1 MRNSFRRFFRRIFL
15 ILTWP
20 FRILASPFF
29 AFREFINN
37 EPEDTPLAD
46 VFTTTIENPSLL
58 IDHLEALRRHIL
70 RALVV
75 LSLAVLVSMAFTRH
89 ILAWLSIPIGG
100 LESLQAIEVTE
111 SVGAYMRVAFLTGFT
126 VALPYIGLEIF
137 AFLNPGLRRRERV
150 TILIIIPIA
159 TGLFI
164 AGAAFTYYIM
174 LDPALDF
181 LLSFLGIETAI
192 RPSNYIRFV
201 TGLMFW
207 IGIAF
212 QFPLIIYALAALGIV
227 NARSLIQGWRFAILG
242 IAVAAAA
249 VTPTIDPV
257 NMGLVMLPMI
267 VLYFLSIF
275 MAGLASRGRSRRMTQ
290 SQQLP
295 DSPDPED

>member
-1 MRNSFRRFFRRIFL
+1 MRDLIRRTFRRFFL
-15 ILTWP
+15 ILAWP
-20 FRILASPFF
+20 FRMIVKPFT
-29 AFREFINN
+29 AIRTFINN
-37 EPEDTPLAD
+37 EPDDTPLVD
-46 VFTTTIENPSLL
+46 VFTATVEQPSLL

-75 LSLAVLVSMAFTRH
+75 LTLAVLVSMAFTRY
-89 ILAWLSIPIGG
+89 ILEWLSIPIGG

-111 SVGAYMRVAFLTGFT
+111 SVGAYMRVAFLSGFT
-126 VALPYIGLEIF
+126 IALPYIALEIF

-150 TILIIIPIA
+150 TLLMIIPIA

-164 AGAAFTYYIM
+164 TGAAFTYYIM

-181 LLSFLGIETAI
+181 LLHFLGIETAI

-242 IAVAAAA
+242 IAFAAAA

-267 VLYFLSIF
+267 VLYFLSIG
-275 MAGLASRGRSRRMTQ
+275 MAGLATRGRSRRQAQVQHEAGT
-290 SQQLP
+290 SDLK
-295 DSPDPED
+295 D

>member
-1 MRNSFRRFFRRIFL
+1 ML
-15 ILTWP
+15 AKP
-20 FRILASPFF
+20 FIALRD
-29 AFREFINN
+29 FINH

-46 VFTTTIENPSLL
+46 VFATTVEQPALL

-75 LSLAVLVSMAFTRH
+75 LILAVVASMAFTPR

-100 LESLQAIEVTE
+100 LEKLQAIEVTE
-111 SVGAYMRVAFLTGFT
+111 SIGAYMRVALLSGFT
-126 VALPYIGLEIF
+126 FALPYIGLEIF
-137 AFLNPGLRRRERV
+137 AFLHPGLRRRERI
-150 TILIIIPIA
+150 TILVIIPIA
-159 TGLFI
+159 TLLFVTG
-164 AGAAFTYYIM
+164 AGFTYYIM

-181 LLSFLGIETAI
+181 LLSFLGIATAI
-192 RPSNYIRFV
+192 RPANYVRFV

-242 IAVAAAA
+242 IAILAAA

-257 NMGLVMLPMI
+257 NMGLVMLPMM
-267 VLYFLSIF
+267 VLYFLSIG
-275 MAGLASRGRSRRMTQ
+275 MASIASRNRLRRQ
-290 SQQLP
+290 NQP
-295 DSPDPED
+295 DNR